1 MVGSG
6 SKVGSEVTGVV
17 LVTVFAAAVDLVV
30 VTMVTGAGVLVG
42 LSVSEQNKL
51 ASELD
56 MTTGKTESV

>member
-1 MVGSG
+1 MWSG

-51 ASELD
+51 AS
-56 MTTGKTESV
+56 